1 MFVLSGLQNHDDL
14 QAKKRFYCAGSFF
27 FLSNKRRV
35 FRRFIKTIE
44 RSDNKLS
51 KATQHNERKQS
62 ERKPTRT
69 QNRKEKYGD
78 LEELAAQR
86 SWAPPGQE
94 PQLNVCHNLTQ
105 QVIRCQSPLVIHSP
119 APLLP
124 NIPHILRK

>member
-1 MFVLSGLQNHDDL
+1 MTTYRPRKDSTVLVL
-14 QAKKRFYCAGSFF
+14 F